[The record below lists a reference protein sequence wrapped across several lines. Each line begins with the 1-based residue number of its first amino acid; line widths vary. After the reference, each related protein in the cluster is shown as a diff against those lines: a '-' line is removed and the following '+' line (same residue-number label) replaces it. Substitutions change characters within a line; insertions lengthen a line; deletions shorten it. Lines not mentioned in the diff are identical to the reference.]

1 MTYLVVLAAIALV
14 PLLIILLLRV
24 NAAIALM
31 SLALGSVLVTYTSSD
46 VKAVFGGF
54 SSGSS
59 FNKYNWIQLTLLVLP
74 FILTILFTRGSVK
87 GSKQLFN
94 ALPALA
100 SGLLLAIMVI
110 PLLPKDVQQQIHHLA
125 AWRQLD
131 NLQTAVVL
139 GGAAF
144 SLLFLLVS
152 HRKKHD
158 EDGGKKHG
166 KH

>member
-1 MTYLVVLAAIALV
+1 MTYLLVLAAIALV
-14 PLLIILLLRV
+14 PLVAILLLRV

-46 VKAVFGGF
+46 VHAVFGGF
-54 SSGSS
+54 SASAS
-59 FNKYNWIQLTLLVLP
+59 FNKYNWIQLGLLIIP
-74 FILTILFTRGSVK
+74 FVLTILFTRGSIK

-100 SGLLLAIMVI
+100 SGLLLAILVI
-110 PLLPKDVQQQIHHLA
+110 PLLPADIQKQVHALTV
-125 AWRQLD
+125 WRQLD

-158 EDGGKKHG
+158 EEGGKKA